1 MRIIHVIP
9 SLRIGGAEKMCID
22 ICNTLSDQGHDVLL
36 VCLNSKHEFD
46 TDNFRFTLQCIKE
59 SVGLRF
65 LRGITSIPPLWSAL
79 LKTFKPDIIHSHL
92 FEAEIFAKSVVC
104 PGVAYFTHC
113 HDNMKQFK
121 RGYNFFNR
129 PSKKEITRLYERRFL
144 LNRYKLIEQNCFVC
158 ISEDNYAYF
167 NKNLP
172 ESVQLF
178 KLPNA
183 ISLGAYNKNISLPRG
198 ELKLITIGSLTPLK
212 NQAYLI
218 WVVEELRLRGLP
230 VTLEIIGDGPMY
242 SELSVL
248 IDRLSLTDVV
258 FLRGKQKNT
267 ASFYQKN
274 HLYVHS
280 AQSEGFGLTQIEAM
294 ASGLPVVALDA
305 GGNREII
312 HDGFNGFL
320 VNKKSPPVVFAEKIA
335 RLWEEKTMYSALQQG
350 ANETAS
356 QFDIGP
362 YCEKLVALYKESV
375 RRTK

>member
-36 VCLNSKHEFD
+36 VCLNSKQEFD
-46 TDNFRFTLQCIKE
+46 ADNFRFTLQSIE
-59 SVGLRF
+59 DGVGLRF
-65 LRGITSIPPLWSAL
+65 LRGITSIPPQWSAL

-104 PGVAYFTHC
+104 PGMAYFTHC

-121 RGYNFFNR
+121 RGCNFFNL

-144 LNRYKLIEQNCFVC
+144 LNRYKKIKHNCFVC
-158 ISEDNYAYF
+158 ISEDNYTYF

-172 ESVQLF
+172 ESLQLF

-183 ISLGAYNKNISLPRG
+183 ISLGAYNKNISQPKG
-198 ELKLITIGSLTPLK
+198 ELKLITVGSLTPLK

-242 SELSVL
+242 SELSTL
-248 IDRLSLTDVV
+248 IERVSLANVV

-294 ASGLPVVALDA
+294 AAGLPVIALDA
-305 GGNREII
+305 GGNRDLVKDGVNGYLLPQDTKPEEFAAKII
-312 HDGFNGFL
+312 A
-320 VNKKSPPVVFAEKIA
+320 V
-335 RLWEEKTMYSALQQG
+335 WEDKELLTSLQKG
-350 ANETAS
+350 AMETAA
-356 QFDIGP
+356 QYDIKP
-362 YCEKLVALYKESV
+362 YCKKLVKLYENAL
-375 RRTK
+375 R